1 VKSHLTGI
9 DASCFEKV
17 IELYFVLLHA
27 FITSVVYRE
36 AEGVMEIT
44 PFKHVAKCVDLREG
58 KQYE

>member
-1 VKSHLTGI
+1 MLRKGNGV
-9 DASCFEKV
+9 V
-17 IELYFVLLHA
+17 FVLLHA

-44 PFKHVAKCVDLREG
+44 TFKHVAKCVDLREG